1 MHKPLRLLKFDSCH
15 PLSYLAARQQAEA
28 EQIRHYNYQQYYDWL
43 MNLRVGLSDYLTYP
57 MNQAG
62 WEAREYIPWDDILL
76 AKAIEAQ
83 LVKRADKRTLWRPL
97 VRHVGRL
104 TLRDVALGRWA
115 SAWRQERR
123 NWLIERYI
131 ETYQPDVIFVREP
144 CHLNGKFWDR
154 FRDKCVIASFIACNT
169 NHAINWDPHRNDV
182 IFTLTQQYRDF
193 FRVQGIETHL
203 LQYGIDERVFAQLE
217 AEPKQYDCTFVG
229 YLGQST
235 QSRKTELLEQV
246 AAAVDFKWWGVKGEQ
261 IGRFPALERT
271 WQGPTGGIEMLRI
284 YRRSRI
290 VLNDYVDMAAGA
302 NVNIRTTEVLGVAS
316 MLLTREAANI
326 AYLENAGAL
335 ATFTD
340 AADCVAKV
348 KKYLA
353 DETRREAIAQK
364 GHELASKEL
373 NYRDIAQR
381 VMDIIREEYEKKR
394 SLPCR
399 KSWAGAPMR

>member
-1 MHKPLRLLKFDSCH
+1 
-15 PLSYLAARQQAEA
+15 
-28 EQIRHYNYQQYYDWL
+28 
-43 MNLRVGLSDYLTYP
+43 MNE
-57 MNQAG
+57 AG
-62 WEAREYIPWDDILL
+62 WNAREFLAQDDILL
-76 AKAIEAQ
+76 QKLLDSGQIPGANGPQALAK
-83 LVKRADKRTLWRPL
+83 
-97 VRHVGRL
+97 HVAGL
-104 TLRDVALGRWA
+104 TLGEVAALRWA
-115 SAWRQERR
+115 SKWRKNRKQ
-123 NWLIERYI
+123 WLIQKYVEAFR
-131 ETYQPDVIFVREP
+131 PDVIFVREP
-144 CHLNGKFWDR
+144 SHVDGRLFER
-154 FRDKCVIASFIACNT
+154 FRKSCVIASFIGCNT
-169 NHAINWDPHRNDV
+169 NHAIHWDEHRSDI
-182 IFTLTQQYRDF
+182 IFTLTDEYRRF
-193 FRVQGIETHL
+193 FEVQGVESQIFS
-203 LQYGIDERVFAQLE
+203 YGVDERIADQLRN
-217 AEPKQYDCTFVG
+217 EPKQYDCTFVG
-229 YLGQST
+229 YLGQAT